1 MLVEP
6 PSMQTPAKAHYRK
19 QYLAAVIAAL
29 GAFSIGTIFGW
40 SAPVELGLLDHEE
53 AGFEIRESQF
63 AWVVSLMSLGGAVI
77 SLPAGLIVPTLGARN
92 TLLLFVLPTMLGWIC
107 IIWANNVVMLLAGRT
122 LTGFGAGAFCMVVP
136 IYIGEIASKEIR
148 GTVGSF
154 FQQMINLGIVA
165 TYALGLIL
173 DVFWL
178 SVACGVVPIVY
189 GVLFFFMPNTPTYL
203 VHQGQ
208 ESNAIAA
215 IKWLRGIHADV
226 TTEINEIRSQQQ
238 RKPATVVADDDGND
252 IDGHGKWPSWKLFRQ
267 PATVRALIIMLGIMF
282 FMQASGVNAVLF
294 YSTSIFQAAN
304 AVVEPELATIIIGSI
319 QVFGTLLSSLVVDR
333 LGRRVLLLTSGSA
346 MCIGVLTLGVYFLV
360 LSNDDPRNQVT
371 ADGASNQTGWI
382 PIVAL
387 CLYVTL
393 FAVGFGPVPWLLLG
407 EIFASEVKGPAS
419 ALANMTSFAMSF
431 VLSLVFPLVRQAIG
445 SGPMFI
451 IFSVF
456 CALAVVFVALVVPE
470 TKGKSLN
477 EIQSMLAG

>member
-1 MLVEP
+1 MPTAVVKP
-6 PSMQTPAKAHYRK
+6 HYRK

-40 SAPVELGLLDHEE
+40 SSPVEIRLLESSE

-154 FQQMINLGIVA
+154 FQQMINLGIVT
-165 TYALGLIL
+165 TYALGLSL

-178 SVACGVVPIVY
+178 SVVCGLVPVSY
-189 GVLFFFMPNTPTYL
+189 GLLFFFMPNTPAYL
-203 VHQGQ
+203 VQREQ
-208 ESNAIAA
+208 ESKAIDA
-215 IKWLRGIHADV
+215 IKWLRGSHVDV
-226 TTEINEIRSQQQ
+226 TLEINEIRRQQQ
-238 RKPATVVADDDGND
+238 RKSTGTEVDAREPLS
-252 IDGHGKWPSWKLFRQ
+252 SWKLFRQ
-267 PATVRALIIMLGIMF
+267 PATIRALTIMLGVMF

-294 YSTSIFQAAN
+294 YSTSIFQSAN
-304 AVVEPELATIIIGSI
+304 VAVEPELATIIIGTI
-319 QVFGTLLSSLVVDR
+319 QIFGTLLSTLVVDR

-346 MCIGVLTLGVYFLV
+346 MCISVLTLGVYFLL
-360 LSNDDPRNQVT
+360 LSDDPTNQVP
-371 ADGASNQTGWI
+371 ADASNHTGWI

-387 CLYVTL
+387 CLYLTL

-431 VLSLVFPLVRQAIG
+431 ALSLVFPLVRQSIG
-445 SGPMFI
+445 SGPIFI

-456 CALAVVFVALVVPE
+456 CALAVMFVALVVPE

>member
-1 MLVEP
+1 
-6 PSMQTPAKAHYRK
+6 MQTPAKAHYRK

-40 SAPVELGLLDHEE
+40 SAPVELGLLDREE

-154 FQQMINLGIVA
+154 FQQMINLGIVT

-238 RKPATVVADDDGND
+238 RKPATVVADDNGND
-252 IDGHGKWPSWKLFRQ
+252 IDGYGKWSSWKLFRQ

-360 LSNDDPRNQVT
+360 LSNDDPTNQVT